1 MKAVILYSPHNNF
14 FISLTPCAKF
24 GTNFWVSCI
33 GSASE
38 DNIHTGEWQLKKL
51 QELRSLKKVQTSTG
65 LEPAPLRY

>member
-33 GSASE
+33 GSASV
-38 DNIHTGEWQLKKL
+38 HTGEWQLNKL

>member
-1 MKAVILYSPHNNF
+1 M
-14 FISLTPCAKF
+14 TPCATF

-38 DNIHTGEWQLKKL
+38 DNIHMGEWQLNEL
-51 QELRSLKKVQTSTG
+51 QELPSLKKVQTSTG